1 MCIASEEKRVED
13 NNNRQGCYIHGSA
26 NSVGNRNWRGG
37 ERKRRIKKC
46 AAAVKEEKEE
56 DPLGNQVIG
65 QEQQRAPA
73 QHYKRTRGSSKLNKY
88 FWNLL
93 ILLLLLLLVND
104 INDRVSSLWQSGKVE
119 GQQHCSRL
127 QGKSHKSW
135 ENFDKRLRTE
145 EHRAK

>member
-13 NNNRQGCYIHGSA
+13 NNNNNRQGCYIHGSA
-26 NSVGNRNWRGG
+26 NSVGESKLTGG
-37 ERKRRIKKC
+37 REKKRIKKC

-88 FWNLL
+88 F
-93 ILLLLLLLVND
+93 
-104 INDRVSSLWQSGKVE
+104 
-119 GQQHCSRL
+119 
-127 QGKSHKSW
+127 
-135 ENFDKRLRTE
+135 
-145 EHRAK
+145 